1 MRIYIGIIFLA
12 LTYGCNSGET
22 QIIIRETLPFEADLT
37 VSKVVPL
44 DDNSELFR
52 PFRIRNLNDDY
63 VVVSELLPEN
73 IFKVFKLPGMNF
85 QYKWGKLGQGPNEF
99 RGIPGDIMTSGD
111 DLIIYDPVLKKL
123 RTFEVKDS
131 SVTHKKDMLLSYK
144 NQLDPL
150 NRIQRMNDTLYF
162 VDYGTSIEK
171 SNTEHVA
178 LKPDEEDTL
187 FTFGEYPDSE
197 LKEAERYFKFLK
209 TNMSKPDGSLFAA
222 FYLYQNKI
230 KIYNTSGEIVKHIDL
245 IDDHFSSSEE
255 TNNII
260 YREASWSSDD
270 FIYTLGLNSS
280 SEALYE
286 NPDSTLKTF
295 IEIFDWNGN
304 QLFRAEFDRLIN
316 GFTVSEKYSK
326 IYAYSILEPQ
336 KLFVYELPKI

>member
-22 QIIIRETLPFEADLT
+22 QIIIRETLPFEDDLI

-44 DDNSELFR
+44 DDNTELFR

-85 QYKWGKLGQGPNEF
+85 QYKWGKLGRGPNEF
-99 RGIPGDIMTSGD
+99 SGIPGDIMISGD
-111 DLIIYDPVLKKL
+111 DLIIYDPVIKKL

-131 SVTHKKDMLLSYK
+131 SVIPKKDMMLSYK

-150 NRIQRMNDTLYF
+150 NRIQRMNDTLFF

-171 SNTEHVA
+171 SNAEHVA

-187 FTFGEYPDSE
+187 FTFGEYPISE
-197 LKEAERYFKFLK
+197 YKEEERYFNFLK
-209 TNMSKPDGSLFAA
+209 TNLSKPDGSLFAT

-230 KIYNTSGEIVKHIDL
+230 KIYNTSGEIIKHIDL
-245 IDDHFSSSEE
+245 IDDHSSSGEKPDD
-255 TNNII
+255 II
-260 YREASWSSDD
+260 YRATSWSSDD

-280 SEALYE
+280 NEALYE
-286 NPDSTLKTF
+286 NPDSTLKTS
-295 IEIFDWNGN
+295 IEIFDWNGD

-316 GFTVSEKYSK
+316 GFTVSEKHSK